1 MIINIKAT
9 HTGLT
14 PAISAYVEE
23 KVAGLGKFIVT
34 KDPESVLANV
44 EIGLST
50 KHHQSGKIYYA
61 EINLHIGG
69 THLRAVSEQEDLYAA
84 IDDMKE
90 EIAREIIAYKN
101 KKRDMFR
108 KGGAAVKNFL
118 KGLGKSDN
126 E

>member
-9 HTGLT
+9 NTEFT
-14 PAISAYVEE
+14 PAVTAYVEE
-23 KVAGLGKFIVT
+23 KVMSVDKLINAE
-34 KDPESVLANV
+34 DPESVLANV

-50 KHHQSGKIYYA
+50 THHQSGKIYRA

-69 THLRAVSEQEDLYAA
+69 QYLRAVSEQEDLYAA
-84 IDDMKE
+84 IDDMRE
-90 EIAREIIAYKN
+90 QIAREVTAWRN

-108 KGGAAVKNFL
+108 KGGATIKNL
-118 KGLGKSDN
+118 LRWGRKD